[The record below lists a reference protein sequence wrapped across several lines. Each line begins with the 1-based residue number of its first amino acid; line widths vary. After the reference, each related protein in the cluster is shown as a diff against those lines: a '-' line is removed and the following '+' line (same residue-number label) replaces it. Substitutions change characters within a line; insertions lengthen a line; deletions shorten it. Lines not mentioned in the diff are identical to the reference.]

1 MFELFEKAVLTGLGA
16 LSLTQK
22 KAEEIITELKEKY
35 KLSEEEGKAFLD
47 KVQGMAKEGRERVA
61 EIAETE
67 VKKVIERVGLVPR
80 DEFERL
86 QKKGGR
92 TGKTVAAGRT
102 RRAMLNIFQFNRNI
116 RSIRRYRNIIFVL
129 FKYGFDHLL
138 EYLNLSHLVARSKR
152 LLRRD
157 TAKIASL
164 SPAERM
170 RMALEE
176 LGPTF
181 VKLGQLLSTRPDVIP
196 VSYADE
202 FAKLQD
208 NVPSFSY
215 DEIREQICIELG
227 GEIEQFFSSFDQES
241 IAAASIA
248 QVHKARLLSGEEVV
262 VKVRRPGIS
271 ELIETDI
278 DALMGLALIAERH
291 LPGSDIYDPVG
302 LVKEFTRTIRRE
314 MDFSREG
321 HTIEKFSAD
330 FAGDPTL
337 YFPKVYWEV
346 TGKGVLT
353 LEFIDGIKVS
363 DLEKLER
370 AGLDRR
376 LIGRRGA
383 DAFIKMVLEHGF
395 FHGDPHPGNVLILPE
410 NVICLLD
417 YGMVGRLDAELQ
429 EYLIDIL
436 LAIVKRNVD
445 EVISL
450 LLYSGEI
457 TDSLNIKALK
467 RDLSEFIDDYYEVPL
482 QDIEVGRMLME
493 FLEIMTTYRIRFQ
506 PDLMLLAKALVAIEG
521 MGRKLDPQF
530 DMVAHLRPFMEK
542 AIKKRISPRNALKE
556 MSSQFMS
563 YVNLT
568 RNLPKDLK
576 EILNSLNRNK
586 FKIDLEHRGLDRFI
600 RELDK
605 SINRLSS
612 SLIITALVVG
622 SSIVMQIEK
631 GPLLFGFPA
640 FAFIGYTFAGVIG
653 LWWVIAILRSGRL

>member
-1 MFELFEKAVLTGLGA
+1 
-16 LSLTQK
+16 
-22 KAEEIITELKEKY
+22 
-35 KLSEEEGKAFLD
+35 
-47 KVQGMAKEGRERVA
+47 
-61 EIAETE
+61 
-67 VKKVIERVGLVPR
+67 
-80 DEFERL
+80 
-86 QKKGGR
+86 
-92 TGKTVAAGRT
+92 
-102 RRAMLNIFQFNRNI
+102 MLNLLQFNRNI
-116 RSIRRYRNIIFVL
+116 RSIRRYRNIIRVL

-138 EYLNLSHLVARSKR
+138 EILNLSHLVARSKR

-157 TAKIASL
+157 VAIIASYT
-164 SPAERM
+164 PAERM

-181 VKLGQLLSTRPDVIP
+181 VKLGQILSTRPDVIP

-208 NVPSFSY
+208 NVPSFPFEEVK
-215 DEIREQICIELG
+215 DQIRSELG
-227 GEIEQFFSSFDQES
+227 GEIEQFFSSFDEVS

-248 QVHKARLLSGEEVV
+248 QVHKGRLVSGEEVV
-262 VKVRRPGIS
+262 VKIRRPRIV
-271 ELIETDI
+271 ELVETDI
-278 DALMGLALIAERH
+278 DALMGLAIIAERH

-302 LVKEFTRTIRRE
+302 LVKEFARTIRRE

-330 FAGDPTL
+330 FSGDPTL
-337 YFPKVYWEV
+337 YFPKVYWDV
-346 TGKGVLT
+346 TTKGVLT
-353 LEFIDGIKVS
+353 LEYIDGIKVS
-363 DLEKLER
+363 DLERLKQ
-370 AGLDRR
+370 AGLDRC

-383 DAFIKMVLEHGF
+383 DAFIKMVLVHGF
-395 FHGDPHPGNVLILPE
+395 FHGDPHPGNVMILRD

-417 YGMVGRLDAELQ
+417 YGMVGRLDAELKD
-429 EYLIDIL
+429 YLIDIL
-436 LAIVKRNVD
+436 LAIVRRNVD
-445 EVISL
+445 DVISI

-457 TDSLNIKALK
+457 TDSLNVKALK
-467 RDLSEFIDDYYEVPL
+467 RDLTEFIDDYYEVPL
-482 QDIEVGRMLME
+482 KDIEVGRMLME

-521 MGRKLDPQF
+521 MGRKLDPEF
-530 DMVAHLRPFMEK
+530 DMVAHLRPFMES
-542 AIKKRISPRNALKE
+542 AVKKRISPRHALKE
-556 MSSQFMS
+556 FGNQLMS
-563 YVNLT
+563 YVYLT

-622 SSIVMQIEK
+622 SSIVMQTEK

-640 FAFIGYTFAGVIG
+640 FAFLGYTIAGIIG
-653 LWWVIAILRSGRL
+653 LWWVVAILRSGRL